1 MIIQDKRILAS
12 ILFVLISVVCVA
24 QEFPP
29 PPGPPSPGP
38 GLPIDGGVLL
48 GAVAA
53 LFYGVKKLVSH
64 KSR

>member
-12 ILFVLISVVCVA
+12 IVLVLISVVCVA

-29 PPGPPSPGP
+29 PPGPPPPP

-64 KSR
+64 KNS

>member
-1 MIIQDKRILAS
+1 MCGSRISTATWPA
-12 ILFVLISVVCVA
+12 VA
-24 QEFPP
+24 
-29 PPGPPSPGP
+29 GA